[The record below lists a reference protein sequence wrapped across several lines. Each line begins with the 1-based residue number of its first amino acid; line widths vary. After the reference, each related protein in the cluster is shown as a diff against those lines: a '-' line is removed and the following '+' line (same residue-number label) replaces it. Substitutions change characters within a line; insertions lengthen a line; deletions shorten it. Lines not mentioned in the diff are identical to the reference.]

1 MDDILARCKKTLQE
15 HYGAHFAGLVLYG
28 SIARDDA
35 KADSDI
41 DLLVLLNGPIDYFQE
56 LRTLTD
62 LLYPI
67 QLVSDRLISAKPAAV
82 DEYKRG
88 SLQLYRNAAREGIS
102 V

>member
-1 MDDILARCKKTLQE
+1 MNDIIERCKKTLE
-15 HYGAHFAGLVLYG
+15 AHYGVRFAGLMLYG
-28 SIARDDA
+28 SMARDEA

-67 QLVSDRLISAKPAAV
+67 QLVSDRLISAKPADV

-88 SLQLYRNAAREGIS
+88 SLQLYRNAAREGIK

>member
-1 MDDILARCKKTLQE
+1 MDDILARCKKTLEE
-15 HYGAHFAGLVLYG
+15 HYGTRFAGLVLYG
-28 SIARDDA
+28 SMARDEA
-35 KADSDI
+35 RADSDI

-67 QLVSDRLISAKPAAV
+67 QLVSERLLSAKPAAV
-82 DEYKRG
+82 DDYERG

-102 V
+102 I